1 MQPPAQAPILDA
13 PVKQALKTIATAFL
27 SALSGAALS
36 TAIVGGVLL
45 NRVANLEQSDRDQ
58 MAEIRRI
65 DKDGSQK
72 MQQYAV
78 ELAGFK
84 LQYAEFS
91 ARQIVQIEKL
101 ARIETVLARLD
112 RNTP

>member
-1 MQPPAQAPILDA
+1 MQPGDSISVDA
-13 PVKQALKTIATAFL
+13 PVKQALKTIAIAFL

-45 NRVANLEQSDRDQ
+45 NRVATLEQADKDQ
-58 MAEIRRI
+58 ISEIKRI

-101 ARIETVLARLD
+101 ARIETVLERLD

>member
-1 MQPPAQAPILDA
+1 MQSADTTPSADA
-13 PVKQALKTIATAFL
+13 PVKQALKTILTAFL

-36 TAIVGGVLL
+36 TAIVGGILM
-45 NRVANLEQSDRDQ
+45 NRVSVLEQSDKDQ
-58 MAEIRRI
+58 MIEIKRLDR
-65 DKDGSQK
+65 DGSQK
-72 MQQYAV
+72 MQQYAI